1 MAMITGFQHQRPLGW
16 SAAVRSAPSPQHG
29 AHLELRG
36 EATRSSTKSALSP
49 AEKSIKPR
57 LKR

>member
-1 MAMITGFQHQRPLGW
+1 MNTGFQQQQPLNY

-29 AHLELRG
+29 AHLTLKS
-36 EATRSSTKSALSP
+36 EATRSSSKAAIAPEENSVG
-49 AEKSIKPR
+49 PR